1 MDLSAVRVRIG
12 LAYAGFVLIGVGA
25 GAAGVLIPE
34 QIAYY
39 GIDKTTIGPLFLTFS
54 AGYVASSVINGW
66 VIHRVGVRGALLTGT
81 GIFAASALLT
91 GLAPAFWVLV
101 ALQVFAG
108 YGSGAIDAALN
119 AFIAAQSSATTRLN
133 FLHAFFGVGALIG
146 PVAAAV
152 MLDRGTPWNG
162 FYLLLAVLFAALLV
176 TYRWRYPAH
185 VDAPSEAE
193 AELNRGGLAVAIRHR
208 GVQLAGVFL
217 LAYVGVEVS
226 LGNWGV
232 SLLVEERGQDR
243 LAASWVVSGFW
254 LSFTIGRFSLNAA
267 GQRVGV
273 GPVGLTYGCLGASVA
288 AALLTWFGPDAL
300 AASGGLVLLGFFLGP
315 LFPTTIA
322 VLPRLT
328 PGHLLPT
335 AIGVLVA
342 FSVVGG
348 AVFPW
353 LAGALAQRVGV
364 WSLLPFSL
372 ALIGVLGW
380 CWWRIA
386 RRLAPVGSSVLAPP
400 DASPPPAVTPLPGD
414 AS

>member
-1 MDLSAVRVRIG
+1 MDHAAVRVRIG
-12 LAYAGFVLIGVGA
+12 LAYAGFALLGVGA

-34 QIAYY
+34 QIAHYD
-39 GIDKTTIGPLFLTFS
+39 IDKTTIGSLFATFS
-54 AGYVASSVINGW
+54 AGYVASSALNGW
-66 VIHRVGVRGALLTGT
+66 VIHRMGVRGALLTGT

-101 ALQVFAG
+101 GLQLFAG
-108 YGSGAIDAALN
+108 YGSGAIDAGLN

-152 MLDRGTPWNG
+152 MLDWGIPWNG
-162 FYLLLAVLFAALLV
+162 YYLLLAVLFAALLV
-176 TYRWRYPAH
+176 AYRWRYPPH
-185 VDAPSEAE
+185 VDASTEAM
-193 AELNRGGLAVAIRHR
+193 AELSRGRLGVAIRHR
-208 GVQLAGVFL
+208 SVQLTGLFL

-243 LAASWVVSGFW
+243 LSASWVVSGFW
-254 LSFTIGRFSLNAA
+254 LSFTIGRFSLNSAA
-267 GQRVGV
+267 QRVGV
-273 GPVGLTYGCLGASVA
+273 GPVGLTYGCLAGSVA
-288 AALLTWFGPDAL
+288 AGLLTWFGPDAF
-300 AASGGLVLLGFFLGP
+300 AAGAGLVLFGFFLGP

-328 PGHLLPT
+328 PMHLVPT
-335 AIGVLVA
+335 VIGVLVA

-364 WSLLPFSL
+364 WSLLPFTL
-372 ALIGVLGW
+372 ALTGLLGW

-386 RRLAPVGSSVLAPP
+386 RRLGP
-400 DASPPPAVTPLPGD
+400 DRSALDATAEASQPATP
-414 AS
+414 

>member
-1 MDLSAVRVRIG
+1 
-12 LAYAGFVLIGVGA
+12 
-25 GAAGVLIPE
+25 VLIPE
-34 QIAYY
+34 QIAHY

-54 AGYVASSVINGW
+54 AGYVMSSAINGW
-66 VIHRVGVRGALLTGT
+66 VIHRVGVRGALLSGT
-81 GIFAASALLT
+81 AIFAASALLT

-101 ALQVFAG
+101 GLQVFAG

-133 FLHAFFGVGALIG
+133 FLHAFFGVGALVG

-152 MLDRGTPWNG
+152 MLDRGVPWNG
-162 FYLLLAVLFAALLV
+162 FYLLLAALFAALLV
-176 TYRWRYPAH
+176 GYRWRYPAH
-185 VDAPSEAE
+185 VAVPSTSEG
-193 AELNRGGLAVAIRHR
+193 ELTRGGLGAAMRHR
-208 GVQLAGVFL
+208 SVQLAGVFL

-232 SLLVEERGQDR
+232 SFLVEERGQAR

-254 LSFTIGRFSLNAA
+254 LSFTIGRFSLNAVA
-267 GQRVGV
+267 QRVGV
-273 GPVGLTYGCLGASVA
+273 GPVALTYGCLGGSVA
-288 AALLTWFGPDAL
+288 GALLTWLGPSVF
-300 AASGGLVLLGFFLGP
+300 AAGAGLVLLGFFLGP

-328 PGHLLPT
+328 PGHLVPT

-364 WSLLPFSL
+364 WSLLPFTL
-372 ALIGVLGW
+372 ALTGLLGW

-386 RRLAPVGSSVLAPP
+386 RRLAPA
-400 DASPPPAVTPLPGD
+400 
-414 AS
+414 